1 MMNLD
6 STRRGVVAAVGDR
19 VFYGWAMLAVAGLG
33 MFASGPGQS
42 HNFSV
47 FVAPVSRD
55 LGISSAT
62 IASAYGLATLVAAL
76 CLPAVGRLVDRFG
89 PRRVSLI
96 VVLGLGLACAFFG
109 AAANYLWLVVGF
121 GLLRFLGQGAL
132 MLNCANLVAQWFDRK
147 RGFALGLMALGF
159 AASMAVHPPLGE
171 FLIAEFGWRRAWV
184 ALGLI
189 TWALMLPPLLLL
201 VVDRPE
207 QLGLRPDGDADRAG
221 DEANAARAAA
231 GLSLAEALRTAAFY
245 ILSAGFFAISMMV
258 TALHFYQVTLLESQG
273 VAREIAAFAFPVSAV
288 VMVVM
293 MPVVGRLF
301 DRFKTRFV
309 FAAALVAMAAALV
322 AISLAA
328 DPVTTAIYAVLFGLT
343 NAFSL
348 TMYGYLWP
356 RYFGRR
362 HLGSVQGTGQMLTII
377 GASLGPLPVGLAFDL
392 VGDAT
397 DVVRT
402 LALLP
407 LVCAVLALF
416 LRTPPGV
423 PVTERLE

>member
-1 MMNLD
+1 MNVEV
-6 STRRGVVAAVGDR
+6 SRRGIVAHVGDR
-19 VFYGWAMLAVAGLG
+19 FYYGWAMLAVAGLG
-33 MFASGPGQS
+33 IFASGPGQS

-47 FVAPVSRD
+47 FVGPVSRD

-76 CLPAVGRLVDRFG
+76 CLPYVGRLVDRFG
-89 PRRVSLI
+89 PRRVSLLA
-96 VVLGLGLACAFFG
+96 VFGLGLACAFFG

-132 MLNCANLVAQWFDRK
+132 MLNCANLVAQWFDKK

-171 FLIAEFGWRRAWV
+171 FLIAELGWRRAWLV
-184 ALGLI
+184 LGLV
-189 TWALMLPPLLLL
+189 TWALMLPPLLFL
-201 VVDRPE
+201 VFDRPE
-207 QLGLRPDGDADRAG
+207 QVGLRPDGEAAPTDGDDAP
-221 DEANAARAAA
+221 AAVA
-231 GLSLAEALRTAAFY
+231 GLTLSEALRTAAFY

-258 TALHFYQVTLLESQG
+258 TAVHFYQVTILQSQG

-309 FAAALVAMAAALV
+309 FAAALVVMASALA
-322 AISLAA
+322 AISVASSPA
-328 DPVTTAIYAVLFGLT
+328 TTAAYAVLFGLT
-343 NAFSL
+343 NAFNL

-362 HLGSVQGTGQMLTII
+362 HLGSIQGTGQMLTII
-377 GASLGPLPVGLAFDL
+377 GASLGPLPVGLAFDF
-392 VGDAT
+392 VGNAT
-397 DVVRT
+397 DVVRA
-402 LALLP
+402 LAILP

-416 LRTPPGV
+416 LRTPRGV
-423 PVTERLE
+423 PVVDGLE

>member
-1 MMNLD
+1 MAMAAM
-6 STRRGVVAAVGDR
+6 RRGIVR
-19 VFYGWAMLAVAGLG
+19 RCERRLFYGWVMLGVAGLG

-47 FVAPVSRD
+47 FVGPIGRD

-62 IASAYGLATLVAAL
+62 IASAYGLATLVAGF
-76 CLPAVGRLVDRFG
+76 CLPYVGRLIDRFG
-89 PRRVSLI
+89 PRRTSLA
-96 VVLGLGLACAFFG
+96 VVTGLGLACVFFG

-121 GLLRFLGQGAL
+121 GLLRFLGQGSL
-132 MLNCANLVAQWFDRK
+132 MLNSANLVAQWFDRR

-171 FLIAEFGWRRAWV
+171 YLIAEIGWRRAWV
-184 ALGLI
+184 VLGIL
-189 TWALMLPPLLLL
+189 TWLLMLAPLLLL

-207 QLGLRPDGDADRAG
+207 DVGLRPDGDG
-221 DEANAARAAA
+221 AAA
-231 GLSLAEALRTAAFY
+231 GGSEAGGEIAGLALPEALRTTAFY
-245 ILSAGFFAISMMV
+245 ILSGGFFAISMMV

-273 VAREIAAFAFPVSAV
+273 VAREVAALAFPVSAV
-288 VMVVM
+288 VMVLT
-293 MPVVGRLF
+293 MPLVGRLF
-301 DRFKTRFV
+301 DQFKTRLV
-309 FAAALVAMAAALV
+309 FAGALTVMAAAVAAITFAVNPLTTLV
-322 AISLAA
+322 
-328 DPVTTAIYAVLFGLT
+328 YATLFGLT

-392 VGDAT
+392 VGGAT
-397 DVVRT
+397 QIVRV
-402 LALLP
+402 LALFP
-407 LVCAVLALF
+407 LACAVLALWR
-416 LRTPPGV
+416 RTPAGV
-423 PVTERLE
+423 PVRDELE

>member
-1 MMNLD
+1 MDLQT
-6 STRRGVVAAVGDR
+6 TRRGVVTAVGRR

-47 FVAPVSRD
+47 FVGPVSRD

-76 CLPAVGRLVDRFG
+76 CLPYVGRLVDRFG
-89 PRRVSLI
+89 PRRVSLL
-96 VVLGLGLACAFFG
+96 VVTGLGFACAFFG

-132 MLNCANLVAQWFDRK
+132 MLNCANLVAQWFDKK

-171 FLIAEFGWRRAWV
+171 FLIAELGWRRAWV

-189 TWALMLPPLLLL
+189 TWVLMLPPLLLL

-207 QLGLRPDGDADRAG
+207 QVELRPDGDAVCDHDGA
-221 DEANAARAAA
+221 DAPPVA
-231 GLSLAEALRTAAFY
+231 GLTLHEALRTSTFY
-245 ILSAGFFAISMMV
+245 ILSAGFFAVSMMV

-273 VAREIAAFAFPVSAV
+273 VAREVAAFAFLISAV
-288 VMVVM
+288 VMVVA
-293 MPVVGRLF
+293 MPLVGRLF
-301 DRFKTRFV
+301 DRLKTRFV
-309 FAAALVAMAAALV
+309 FAAALTVMAAALL
-322 AISLAA
+322 AISVAVE
-328 DPVTTAIYAVLFGLT
+328 PVTTAIYAVLFGLT

-377 GASLGPLPVGLAFDL
+377 GASLGPLPVGLAFD
-392 VGDAT
+392 VAGDAT
-397 DVVRT
+397 EVVRS

-407 LVCAVLALF
+407 LACAVLALF
-416 LRTPPGV
+416 LRTPRGV
-423 PVTERLE
+423 PVAAGLE

>member
-1 MMNLD
+1 MHLERA
-6 STRRGVVAAVGDR
+6 RRGAVTLVGDR
-19 VFYGWAMLAVAGLG
+19 MFYGWAMLAVAGLG

-47 FVAPVSRD
+47 FVGPVSAD

-76 CLPAVGRLVDRFG
+76 CLPYVGRLVDRFG
-89 PRRVSLI
+89 PRRVSL
-96 VVLGLGLACAFFG
+96 VVVTGLGLACAVFG
-109 AAANYLWLVVGF
+109 AAANFLWLVVGF

-132 MLNCANLVAQWFDRK
+132 MLNCANLVSQWFDKK

-171 FLIAEFGWRRAWV
+171 FLIAELGWRRAWIV
-184 ALGLI
+184 LGLI
-189 TWALMLPPLLLL
+189 TWLLMLPPLLLL

-207 QLGLRPDGDADRAG
+207 QVELRPDGDAAPEG
-221 DEANAARAAA
+221 GGEPAAIA
-231 GLSLAEALRTAAFY
+231 GLTLAEALRTSTFY
-245 ILSAGFFAISMMV
+245 ILSAGFFAVSMMV
-258 TALHFYQVTLLESQG
+258 TALHFYQVTLLESRG

-301 DRFKTRFV
+301 DRFKTRVV
-309 FAAALVAMAAALV
+309 FAAALVVMAASLL
-322 AISLAA
+322 AISVAV
-328 DPVTTAIYAVLFGLT
+328 DPVTTALYAVLFGLT
-343 NAFSL
+343 NAFNL
-348 TMYGYLWP
+348 TMFGYLWP
-356 RYFGRR
+356 RYFGRL

-377 GASLGPLPVGLAFDL
+377 GASLGPLPVGLAFDF

-407 LVCAVLALF
+407 LACAVLALF
-416 LRTPPGV
+416 LKTPAGV
-423 PVTERLE
+423 PVADRLE